1 MATKMAKNMVTK
13 YGMSKELGPLAYGE
27 NEEEVFL
34 GRSVTKQQNMSE
46 ETAKKI
52 DAEVKKIVDA
62 GYERAKKVL
71 TEKIDDL
78 HKLAKAL
85 LTYETLTGAEI
96 EDLVNKNIYPKNKE
110 DLKVEDDDQSSAL
123 GSMGLKPKIVH

>member
-1 MATKMAKNMVTK
+1 
-13 YGMSKELGPLAYGE
+13 MSKDLGPVAYGE

-34 GRSVTKQQNMSE
+34 GRSVTKTQNMSE

-52 DAEVKKIVDA
+52 DSEVKKIVEA
-62 GYERAKKVL
+62 GYARAKQVL

-85 LTYETLTGAEI
+85 LLYETLTGDEI
-96 EDLVNKNIYPKNKE
+96 RDLVLKNINPKKLIQSDDDSNNKE
-110 DLKVEDDDQSSAL
+110 TSAL
-123 GSMGLKPKIVH
+123 DSIGLKPKPVV